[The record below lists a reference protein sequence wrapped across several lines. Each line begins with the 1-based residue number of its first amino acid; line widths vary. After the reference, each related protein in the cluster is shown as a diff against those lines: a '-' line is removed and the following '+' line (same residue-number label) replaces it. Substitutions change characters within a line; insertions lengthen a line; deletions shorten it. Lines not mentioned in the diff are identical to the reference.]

1 MILTFIYIHIFYI
14 LFLIYLYKGVFN
26 LPVLFFLFMSIYNLL
41 PTIGILY
48 FDANWNL
55 MVGGLGYISLI
66 PDAFML
72 HFYGATAY
80 FIACLISMIIWRKE
94 NITDVPLKY
103 YVRDDI
109 ALTCSIAFVLV
120 ITGVFLTGQVYSIG
134 RYGVGEYA
142 NSPFSILI
150 HFTAIIFTIA
160 SFYTYKVIYEDK
172 IKINLVLIQI
182 LIIIFLYLLIGTRSM
197 IVGTALIL
205 IYSYTSR
212 NINIIRDLL
221 LVLSGFVFLL
231 FIQQFRDVKSIYG
244 ASSISSVSDG
254 SLWIEGFRILL
265 TRWQDSNYVS
275 NLFFSGQG
283 DQIGIL
289 TEVMHKVSNDG
300 FMQGYTYLEAL
311 PRLIPSFFRRPLGI
325 PDDAYIFDF
334 LGYLDNCTWCAF
346 GLNVELYL
354 NFGLYGIIIG
364 LFVIGIFFGFLK
376 KKSNLNRP
384 YTMLLMLNMF
394 PFITTLARNSSPTV
408 IKQFVY
414 ILIVLSVLYLF
425 HIAKKK
431 LENNK
436 Q

>member
-1 MILTFIYIHIFYI
+1 
-14 LFLIYLYKGVFN
+14 
-26 LPVLFFLFMSIYNLL
+26 MSVYNLL
-41 PTIGILY
+41 PTIGLLY
-48 FDANWNL
+48 FGASWDI
-55 MVGGLGYISLI
+55 MVGDELGYISLI
-66 PDAFML
+66 PDAFMV

-109 ALTCSIAFVLV
+109 ILTCSIAFVFV
-120 ITGVFLTGQVYSIG
+120 ITGVFLTGQVYGIG
-134 RYGVGEYA
+134 TYGVGEFA
-142 NSPFSILI
+142 THPFSILI

-172 IKINLVLIQI
+172 IKISLVLIQI

-212 NINIIRDLL
+212 NINIIRDIF

-231 FIQQFRDVKSIYG
+231 FIQQFRTLKHIY
-244 ASSISSVSDG
+244 AETNISDS
-254 SLWIEGFRILL
+254 SLWIEGFRELL
-265 TRWQDSNYVS
+265 TRWQDYKYVS

-283 DQIGIL
+283 DQLGIL
-289 TEVMHKVSNDG
+289 TEVIHKVSNDG
-300 FMQGYTYLEAL
+300 FLLGYTYLEAL
-311 PRLIPSFFRRPLGI
+311 PRLIPSFFRRPMGF
-325 PDDAYIFDF
+325 PDDAYFFDF
-334 LGYLDNCTWCAF
+334 HGYLNDCTWCAF
-346 GLNVELYL
+346 GLNIELYL
-354 NFGLYGIIIG
+354 NFGSYGVVIG
-364 LFVIGIFFGFLK
+364 LFIIGIFFGYLYQ
-376 KKSNLNRP
+376 KSNLNRP
-384 YTMLLMLNMF
+384 YTMLFMLNMF

-414 ILIVLSVLYLF
+414 ILIVLSVLYFF
-425 HIAKKK
+425 HIGKKK

-436 Q
+436 L